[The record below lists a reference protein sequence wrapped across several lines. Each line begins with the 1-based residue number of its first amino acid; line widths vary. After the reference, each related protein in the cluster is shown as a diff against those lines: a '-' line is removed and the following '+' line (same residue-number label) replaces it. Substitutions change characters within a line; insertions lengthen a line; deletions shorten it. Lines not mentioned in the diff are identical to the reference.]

1 MKGRRRV
8 PVFEIRRL
16 AAAEVLE
23 RQKEFADLLDDA
35 VTVGGTV
42 GFLLPMSE
50 DKLERYW
57 GGVARDME
65 AGERELLAA
74 IEHGKVIGALQIAY
88 EKAESV
94 RHRADLQKLI
104 VHSSDHRRGVARALL
119 VDALERMPALGLMM
133 YTITTFKDGA
143 AEALVRSLMFTRYG
157 MMPHYGLTPDGKLHD
172 ASMHYISRPAVE
184 E

>member
-1 MKGRRRV
+1 M
-8 PVFEIRRL
+8 FEIRRL
-16 AAAEVLE
+16 AAAEVME
-23 RQKEFADLLDDA
+23 RKAEFEWLLKDA
-35 VTVGGTV
+35 VEVGGTV
-42 GFLLPMSE
+42 GFLLPMTE
-50 DKLERYW
+50 DKLDRYW
-57 GGVARDME
+57 TGVARDME

-104 VHSSDHRRGVARALL
+104 VHSSEHRRGIARALL
-119 VDALERMPALGLMM
+119 VDALERMPALGVAM
-133 YTITTFKDGA
+133 YTITTFKEGA
-143 AEALVRSLMFTRYG
+143 AEELVRGLLFTRFG
-157 MMPHYGLTPDGKLHD
+157 IMPHYGLTPDGKLHD